1 MDDIRVGAALRAIRI
16 RRRLRQADVA
26 ALAGVSPSTV
36 SRVERG
42 HFGSVSLDALRAV
55 AKVLDVRIDMVAR
68 WRGGDLDRLLN
79 ARHSNL
85 HELVARMF
93 TGLPD
98 WVTRP
103 EVSFAIYGERGVID
117 IFAWHP
123 RRRMLIVIEL
133 KTDIV
138 DVNDLVGSVDRKRR
152 HAVEVAMDLG
162 WIQKGDPPPGV
173 STWIIVSDS
182 STNRRR
188 VGAHQSMLRA
198 AFPSDGRSIHGWL
211 SRPIEPIRALSFW
224 ADAGTLPRG
233 ARLAPPRRVSKPRIA
248 ERRSV

>member
-1 MDDIRVGAALRAIRI
+1 
-16 RRRLRQADVA
+16 
-26 ALAGVSPSTV
+26 
-36 SRVERG
+36 
-42 HFGSVSLDALRAV
+42 
-55 AKVLDVRIDMVAR
+55 
-68 WRGGDLDRLLN
+68 
-79 ARHSNL
+79 
-85 HELVARMF
+85 
-93 TGLPD
+93 
-98 WVTRP
+98 
-103 EVSFAIYGERGVID
+103 
-117 IFAWHP
+117 
-123 RRRMLIVIEL
+123 
-133 KTDIV
+133 
-138 DVNDLVGSVDRKRR
+138 
-152 HAVEVAMDLG
+152 MDLG

-182 STNRRR
+182 STNVRR